1 LAFSWKR
8 RSRQHS
14 RAAHTLL
21 AAANDRDGHWTH
33 HDIRTALLWRHAIEL
48 DDLLAE
54 LVYDTR
60 RKSPN

>member
-33 HDIRTALLWRHAIEL
+33 HDIRAALLWRHAIEL
-48 DDLLAE
+48 DDCWPE
-54 LVYDTR
+54 LVL
-60 RKSPN
+60 